1 LTGDSNGMATTV
13 SEQELQLRKRAR
25 RRLMGAIVL
34 VAAVAVILPMV
45 LDPEP
50 QPTSQDINIKIP
62 SPDSKGFT
70 SKVVPLAP
78 PAKGDR
84 PLPKSTEVPAATAKA
99 PEPAPV
105 ATVAEKPAPKAMI
118 EKPAAKV
125 PEKALE
131 KAAAPK
137 TGTFFIQVTALADTD
152 RAKQVQQRIIDA
164 GFPAYTQVI
173 PAGKGSVTR
182 VRAGPFVTRD
192 EADKAQAALKAAGL
206 EGKVAANP

>member
-1 LTGDSNGMATTV
+1 MATPV

-62 SPDSKGFT
+62 APDSKGFT

-78 PAKGDR
+78 PVKVGNTDK
-84 PLPKSTEVPAATAKA
+84 PLSKSTETPVAKA
-99 PEPAPV
+99 PEPAPA
-105 ATVAEKPAPKAMI
+105 ATVAEKPAPKAVT

-125 PEKALE
+125 PEKAPE
-131 KAAAPK
+131 KAVEAKP
-137 TGTFFIQVTALADTD
+137 GTFFIQVTALADTD

-182 VRAGPFVTRD
+182 VRAGPFVSRD

-206 EGKVAANP
+206 EGKVATNP

>member
-1 LTGDSNGMATTV
+1 MATPV

-62 SPDSKGFT
+62 APDSKGFT

-78 PAKGDR
+78 PAKGDKGDKVDK
-84 PLPKSTEVPAATAKA
+84 PLSQATETPAAKA

-105 ATVAEKPAPKAMI
+105 ATVAEKPVPKSVT
-118 EKPAAKV
+118 EKPAAKA
-125 PEKALE
+125 PEKAPG
-131 KAAAPK
+131 KAAAAKP
-137 TGTFFIQVTALADTD
+137 GTFFIQVTALADTD

-206 EGKVAANP
+206 EGKVAVNP

>member
-1 LTGDSNGMATTV
+1 MATPV

-62 SPDSKGFT
+62 APDSKGFT

-78 PAKGDR
+78 PAKNDKGDKAGKDDK
-84 PLPKSTEVPAATAKA
+84 PKPTEAPAAKV
-99 PEPAPV
+99 PEPASA
-105 ATVAEKPAPKAMI
+105 ATVAEKPAPKAVT

-125 PEKALE
+125 PEKAPE
-131 KAAAPK
+131 KAVAAKP
-137 TGTFFIQVTALADTD
+137 GTFFIQVTALADTD

-182 VRAGPFVTRD
+182 VRAGPFVSRD

-206 EGKVAANP
+206 EGKVATNP

>member
-1 LTGDSNGMATTV
+1 MATPV

-62 SPDSKGFT
+62 SPDAKGFT

-78 PAKGDR
+78 PAKGDKVDKGDKLDK
-84 PLPKSTEVPAATAKA
+84 PLTKSTETPAAKA
-99 PEPAPV
+99 PEPAPA
-105 ATVAEKPAPKAMI
+105 ATVAEMPVPKAVP

-125 PEKALE
+125 PEKAPE
-131 KAAAPK
+131 KVAAAKP
-137 TGTFFIQVTALADTD
+137 GTFFIQVTALADTD

-192 EADKAQAALKAAGL
+192 EADKAQAALKSAGL
-206 EGKVAANP
+206 EGRVAVNP

>member
-1 LTGDSNGMATTV
+1 MATTV

-78 PAKGDR
+78 PAKGDK
-84 PLPKSTEVPAATAKA
+84 PLSKSTEVPAATAKA

-105 ATVAEKPAPKAMI
+105 ATVAEKPAPKTMI